1 MYVGNH
7 HTSTFLSLG
16 QHSLCDTIPIY
27 NTTPIY
33 NRSAELHSSPYL
45 IGKSATE
52 LVNSVNSAM
61 LMRRQGCSVLWPSET
76 LYKLV
81 YDKQGGLCRSYRVET
96 SNCDLS
102 ALILCNI

>member
-16 QHSLCDTIPIY
+16 QHSLCDT
-27 NTTPIY
+27 TPIC

-52 LVNSVNSAM
+52 LVSRANSAM
-61 LMRRQGCSVLWPSET
+61 LMRRQGCSVSWLSEI

-96 SNCDLS
+96 GNCDLS